1 MTGPHPGARPVD
13 PDAEVERIVR
23 ERARGAIAAWPPICD
38 EIITMQMPD
47 HSVRPVRIC
56 VTAQYP
62 PALIPADLGQRLANV
77 VRACWPQE
85 PGGEAS

>member
-1 MTGPHPGARPVD
+1 MTGQPDGLQRID
-13 PDAEVERIVR
+13 PDAEAERIVR
-23 ERARGAIAAWPPICD
+23 ERARGAIAAWSPICD

-56 VTAQYP
+56 VTAEYP

-85 PGGEAS
+85 PGDD

>member
-1 MTGPHPGARPVD
+1 MTGLPEGARAID
-13 PDAEVERIVR
+13 PDAEAERTVR

-38 EIITMQMPD
+38 EIITIQMPD
-47 HSVRPVRIC
+47 HTVRPVRIC
-56 VTAQYP
+56 VTAEYP

-85 PGGEAS
+85 PGE

>member
-1 MTGPHPGARPVD
+1 
-13 PDAEVERIVR
+13 
-23 ERARGAIAAWPPICD
+23 
-38 EIITMQMPD
+38 MQMPD

-85 PGGEAS
+85 HGGEGS

>member
-1 MTGPHPGARPVD
+1 MTGLPEGARAID
-13 PDAEVERIVR
+13 PDAEAERVVR
-23 ERARGAIAAWPPICD
+23 ERARGAITAWPPVCD
-38 EIITMQMPD
+38 EIITIQMPD
-47 HSVRPVRIC
+47 HTVRPVRIC
-56 VTAQYP
+56 VTAEYP

>member
-1 MTGPHPGARPVD
+1 MPDAAPRRID
-13 PDAEVERIVR
+13 PDTEAERIVR

-38 EIITMQMPD
+38 EIITIQMPD
-47 HSVRPVRIC
+47 HGVRLVRIC
-56 VTAQYP
+56 VTAEYP

-85 PGGEAS
+85 PGGE